1 MANIKTGVCPSC
13 GKERELAYIKFGVI
27 QSTMCVYCLHKYLE
41 RCIIPRLRKNNDE
54 TTDKCQIG
62 ENGVVIGG
70 YLNNEQSAV

>member
-27 QSTMCVYCLHKYLE
+27 QSTMCPYCLEKYLS

-54 TTDKCQIG
+54 TSDDCKID
-62 ENGVVIGG
+62 NKGVVIGG
-70 YLNNEQSAV
+70 YLKNE

>member
-41 RCIIPRLRKNNDE
+41 RSIIPRLQRNNDAS
-54 TTDKCQIG
+54 TDKCQIEAYG
-62 ENGVVIGG
+62 IVIGG
-70 YLNNEQSAV
+70 GVLHE